1 MRIDRFLN
9 AVNITKSR
17 SIAED
22 MCKSS
27 VISINGTIAK
37 ASKEI
42 KIGDIIN
49 IKYQKYDKNYQILS
63 IPSTKTTSKSLQSQ
77 FVKEL

>member
-17 SIAED
+17 SITED

-63 IPSTKTTSKSLQSQ
+63 IPSTKTTPKSLQSQ